1 MAKSLSSATAVY
13 ASNMDERQFIKFRIQ
28 FENLSPNTIVLGSS
42 RIMQI
47 GEHNYNNKI
56 INLGVSGASIEDDIA
71 IADIATKKFKPSTI
85 FIGLDPWL
93 FNSQSGQERWKSL
106 SNEYFSA
113 LGTLNTDSVSKN
125 NQNISI

>member
-1 MAKSLSSATAVY
+1 MAKSLSSAAAVY
-13 ASNMDERQFIKFRIQ
+13 SSNMDERQFIKFRIQ
-28 FENLSPNTIVLGSS
+28 FESLNPNAIVLGSS

-47 GEHNYNNKI
+47 GELNYNNKI

-106 SNEYFSA
+106 SYEYFSA
-113 LGTLNTDSVSKN
+113 LGIKSN
-125 NQNISI
+125 